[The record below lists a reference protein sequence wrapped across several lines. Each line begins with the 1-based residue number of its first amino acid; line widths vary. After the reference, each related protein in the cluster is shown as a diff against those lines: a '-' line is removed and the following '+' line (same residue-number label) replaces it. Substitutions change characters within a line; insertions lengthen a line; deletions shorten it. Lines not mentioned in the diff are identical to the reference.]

1 MAGIAYI
8 WWFGFHWTWIV
19 HKIRTKL
26 IAGRTL
32 PTWNPAFMSFFLFTD
47 ITFSAGI
54 AILTPVWNDSFGIK
68 RLLVP
73 MVSNLFRNSIR
84 RASNHQRD
92 LNEGSFLS
100 KPSLDFIPF
109 FSGQMLS
116 FLSVIKIL
124 RHIYLPSVRRIQPE
138 YNMKHLFLVLS
149 RKPDFLKS
157 IKVFVLHFVLH
168 T

>member
-8 WWFGFHWTWIV
+8 WWFGFHWAWIV
-19 HKIRTKL
+19 HKVRTKL

-68 RLLVP
+68 HLLVP
-73 MVSNLFRNSIR
+73 MISNLFRNSIR
-84 RASNHQRD
+84 RASNHQSD
-92 LNEGSFLS
+92 FHKVPFLP
-100 KPSLDFIPF
+100 KTSLYFVPF
-109 FSGQMLS
+109 FSGQMFS
-116 FLSVIKIL
+116 FFSVIKIL

-138 YNMKHLFLVLS
+138 YNMKHLFPVLG

-157 IKVFVLHFVLH
+157 IKVFLLTVE
-168 T
+168 

>member
-1 MAGIAYI
+1 MTSVAYI
-8 WWFGFHWTWIV
+8 WWFCFYWTWII
-19 HKIRTKL
+19 HKVRTQFV
-26 IAGRTL
+26 AGRALSTG
-32 PTWNPAFMSFFLFTD
+32 NPAFMSLFLVTD
-47 ITFSAGI
+47 ITLSAGI

-138 YNMKHLFLVLS
+138 YNMKHLILVLV

-157 IKVFVLHFVLH
+157 IKAQFQ
-168 T
+168 